1 MRTSDKIDE
10 LAKALAKAQA
20 KIKHAS
26 KDNINPHFKSRYADL
41 ASCMEA
47 IREPFAENGLA
58 ISQPLSN
65 EDNKVKCTT
74 ILMHESGQWLAS
86 DMLMT
91 PVNNL
96 PQTLGSCATYLRRY
110 MVLAISGVAP
120 DDDDGNA
127 ASGKGTKDE
136 GKDNNENNNSSTTSQ
151 NMAQKT
157 AKPAMASSQVSTA
170 GNTAAGS
177 QVVKWSK
184 HNAGHQKK
192 IIDFLKSKKQEN
204 MLTQLINLLDG
215 QPASQQTLD
224 DTWRK
229 IDPEAPDR
237 DPAEDE
243 K

>member
-26 KDNINPHFKSRYADL
+26 KDNVNPHFKSRYADL

-58 ISQPLSN
+58 LSQPLSN
-65 EDNKVKCTT
+65 EENKVKCTT

-86 DMLMT
+86 DMSMT
-91 PVNNL
+91 PVQNT
-96 PQTLGSCATYLRRY
+96 PQAMGSCATYLRRY
-110 MVLAISGVAP
+110 MVLGIAGVAP

-127 ASGKGTKDE
+127 ASGRG
-136 GKDNNENNNSSTTSQ
+136 NESNY
-151 NMAQKT
+151 
-157 AKPAMASSQVSTA
+157 PSTA
-170 GNTAAGS
+170 SKNVVAKTTQPTVATPQVKSTGDAAASS

-192 IIDFLKSKKQEN
+192 VIDFLKSKKQEN
-204 MLTQLINLLDG
+204 MLPQLINMLDG
-215 QPASQQTLD
+215 QPANQQTLD

-229 IDPEAPDR
+229 IDPESPDR
-237 DPAEDE
+237 DPDEDE

>member
-26 KDNINPHFKSRYADL
+26 KDNVNPHFKSRYADL

-47 IREPFAENGLA
+47 IREPFADNGLA

-65 EDNKVKCTT
+65 EENKVKCTT

-127 ASGKGTKDE
+127 ASGKDSKDD
-136 GKDNNENNNSSTTSQ
+136 GKDKNENNNSAASGKNIATKTTQ
-151 NMAQKT
+151 PTVAAPQ
-157 AKPAMASSQVSTA
+157 AKAT
-170 GNTAAGS
+170 GDTAASS

-184 HNAGHQKK
+184 HNAAHQRKV
-192 IIDFLKSKKQEN
+192 IDFLKSKKQEN
-204 MLTQLINLLDG
+204 KPGWLL
-215 QPASQQTLD
+215 QT
-224 DTWRK
+224 
-229 IDPEAPDR
+229 
-237 DPAEDE
+237 
-243 K
+243 

>member
-26 KDNINPHFKSRYADL
+26 KDNVNPHFKSRYADL

-65 EDNKVKCTT
+65 EENKVKCTT

-96 PQTLGSCATYLRRY
+96 PQTVGGCVTYLRRY
-110 MVLAISGVAP
+110 MVLSISGVAP

-127 ASGKGTKDE
+127 ASGKDSKDD
-136 GKDNNENNNSSTTSQ
+136 GKDKNENNNSTASGKNIATKTTQ
-151 NMAQKT
+151 PT
-157 AKPAMASSQVSTA
+157 VASSQVQTT
-170 GNTAAGS
+170 GNNPPSS

-192 IIDFLKSKKQEN
+192 VIEFLKYKKQEN
-204 MLTQLINLLDG
+204 MLPQLINLLDG
-215 QPASQQTLD
+215 QPANQQTLD

>member
-26 KDNINPHFKSRYADL
+26 KDNVNPHFKSRYADL

-65 EDNKVKCTT
+65 EENKVKCTT

-86 DMLMT
+86 DMSMT
-91 PVNNL
+91 PVQNT
-96 PQTLGSCATYLRRY
+96 PQAMGSCATYLRRY
-110 MVLAISGVAP
+110 MVLGIAGVAP

-127 ASGKGTKDE
+127 ASGRG
-136 GKDNNENNNSSTTSQ
+136 NENNYPSTASKNVVAKTNQPSVATSQ
-151 NMAQKT
+151 
-157 AKPAMASSQVSTA
+157 AKATGDASTS
-170 GNTAAGS
+170 S

-184 HNAGHQKK
+184 HNAAHQRKV
-192 IIDFLKSKKQEN
+192 IDFLKGKKQEN
-204 MLTQLINLLDG
+204 MLPQLINLLDG
-215 QPASQQTLD
+215 QPANQQTLD

-229 IDPEAPDR
+229 VDPEAPDR

>member
-20 KIKHAS
+20 KIKHAM
-26 KDNINPHFKSRYADL
+26 KDNVNPHFKSRYADL
-41 ASCMEA
+41 ASCLEA

-58 ISQPLSN
+58 LSQPLSN
-65 EDNKVKCTT
+65 EENKVKCTT

-86 DMLMT
+86 DMTMT
-91 PVNNL
+91 PVQNT
-96 PQTLGSCATYLRRY
+96 PQAMGSCATYMRRY
-110 MVLAISGVAP
+110 MALGVACVAP

-127 ASGKGTKDE
+127 ASGRKY
-136 GKDNNENNNSSTTSQ
+136 ENSNPSTASKNT
-151 NMAQKT
+151 MAKT
-157 AKPAMASSQVSTA
+157 NQPSVASSQA
-170 GNTAAGS
+170 PANRDAAAS
-177 QVVKWSK
+177 PQVVKWSK

-192 IIDFLKSKKQEN
+192 VIDFLKSKGQSN
-204 MLTQLINLLDG
+204 SLTQLINLLDG
-215 QPASQQTLD
+215 QPATQQTLD

>member
-1 MRTSDKIDE
+1 MRTSEKIDE

-26 KDNINPHFKSRYADL
+26 KDNVNPHFKSRYADL

-86 DMLMT
+86 DMSMT
-91 PVNNL
+91 PVQNT
-96 PQTLGSCATYLRRY
+96 PQAMGSCATYLRRY
-110 MVLAISGVAP
+110 MVLGIAGVAP

-127 ASGKGTKDE
+127 ASGRSQY
-136 GKDNNENNNSSTTSQ
+136 ENNNSAATSK
-151 NMAQKT
+151 NVVAKT
-157 AKPAMASSQVSTA
+157 NQPTVASSQVQTT
-170 GNTAAGS
+170 GNNTPGP

-184 HNAGHQKK
+184 LNAGHQKK
-192 IIDFLKSKKQEN
+192 VIDFLKSKKQEN
-204 MLTQLINLLDG
+204 MLPQLINMLDG
-215 QPASQQTLD
+215 QPANQQTLD